1 MDSNGTVCNG
11 TVCNGMDSN
20 AMDSNGFV
28 AGVGCVVS
36 GAVTGR
42 DEPLRRWAL
51 RTGRRRAGLLG
62 PAESGE
68 VRQKLA
74 LAHVRSPRD
83 NSHYRA
89 ANGSAGAGVGSR
101 PSSHI
106 LLVATSPAHPPSG
119 IHSSW
124 QSAIPRNHTPC
135 HGDNLDL
142 LIGMNNRT
150 VNLTANDPPCNKS
163 RSFHARPDSPF
174 PGTRPSED
182 GGDLLGRS

>member
-1 MDSNGTVCNG
+1 MQWIGFHLIRMLSIGMNIKEMDTNGM
-11 TVCNGMDSN
+11 VCNGMDSN

-74 LAHVRSPRD
+74 LAPLLRTSVR
-83 NSHYRA
+83 RA
-89 ANGSAGAGVGSR
+89 IIGFIAQLW
-101 PSSHI
+101 PTEI
-106 LLVATSPAHPPSG
+106 TSESTLG
-119 IHSSW
+119 
-124 QSAIPRNHTPC
+124 
-135 HGDNLDL
+135 
-142 LIGMNNRT
+142 
-150 VNLTANDPPCNKS
+150 DPP
-163 RSFHARPDSPF
+163 
-174 PGTRPSED
+174 
-182 GGDLLGRS
+182 